1 MMKFSQ
7 IPYKRLDLEECKNV
21 LSSLIRRFSEADTY
35 AKARECFLEYDEY
48 TKHLYTM
55 DTLATIRH
63 NVDTRDEFYDQEVS
77 FFNQAVPEL
86 ENYYQKWRDAL
97 LESRFRQDF
106 QKEFGNLMFINAQMM
121 QKTFSEVLIPLLQKE
136 NDLKT
141 RYEKLIASAQI
152 DFEGGVYTLSQLSP
166 FKNSADDDLRLR
178 AWKAEGQW
186 YKQQQKQLDEIF
198 DELVHVRDEMGKKLG
213 DENYI
218 SLGYCRMNRNSYG
231 RKEVE
236 QFRKSVVQY
245 VVPLAEY
252 ICRKQAERLGMK
264 YPMSFADNALMFRS
278 GNPVPAEKDEKLL
291 EIGRKF
297 YRELSQETGQFFD
310 MMLDY
315 ELMDVLSTPGKAG
328 GGYCTALYD
337 YGVPFIFANFN
348 GTQGDVEVITHEAGH
363 AFADYINRERIP
375 SDYIWPTLEGC
386 EVHSMS
392 MEFFSWPWAKD
403 FFGDDADKFKY
414 SHLASALTF
423 IPYGTMVDH
432 FQHIIYEQP
441 DLTPGERHEVWKNL
455 LGTYMPWLRVDG
467 EIPFYSDGEGWQ
479 RQSHIYESPFYYID
493 YCLAQTVSLQFWAK
507 IQEDLNNAWMS
518 YMKYASLGG
527 SEVFTVLLEKAG
539 LENPFDEK
547 CLESVCRS
555 AKQWLEKFETEVT
568 LS

>member
-7 IPYKRLDLEECKNV
+7 IPYQRPDLEECKNV
-21 LSSLIRRFSEADTY
+21 LASLIRRFSEADTY
-35 AKARECFLEYDEY
+35 ENARQCFLEYDEY

-55 DTLATIRH
+55 DALATIRH

-86 ENYYQKWRDAL
+86 ENYNQKWRDAL

-106 QKEFGNLMFINAQMM
+106 RKEFGNLMFINARMM

-186 YKQQQKQLDEIF
+186 YKHQQKELDEIF

-218 SLGYCRMNRNSYG
+218 SLGYCRMNRNCYG
-231 RKEVE
+231 HKEVE
-236 QFRKSVVQY
+236 QFRNCVVQY

-252 ICRKQAERLGMK
+252 ICKRQAERLGMN

-278 GNPVPAEKDEKLL
+278 GNPVPVEKNEKLL

-297 YRELSQETGQFFD
+297 YRELSPETGKFFD

-392 MEFFSWPWAKD
+392 MEFFSWPWAED
-403 FFGDDADKFKY
+403 FFGGDADKFKY

-455 LGTYMPWLRVDG
+455 LGIYMPWLRVDG

-493 YCLAQTVSLQFWAK
+493 YCLAQTVSLQFWDK
-507 IQEDLNNAWMS
+507 IQQDLSSAWMS

-547 CLESVCRS
+547 CLENVCRS
-555 AKQWLEKFETEVT
+555 AKQWLDKFEMEVT